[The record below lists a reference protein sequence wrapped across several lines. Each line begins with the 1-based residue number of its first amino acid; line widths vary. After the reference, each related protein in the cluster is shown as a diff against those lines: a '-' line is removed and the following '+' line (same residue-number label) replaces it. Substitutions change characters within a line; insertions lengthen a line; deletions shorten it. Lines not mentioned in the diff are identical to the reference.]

1 MFNTRCRSQIKLTVL
16 FINCKYNL
24 KEYNH
29 NKLKMSQIFTTE
41 NKLFNILN
49 EQRKSGQFCDVI
61 IKINSEIE
69 MWAHFCV
76 IAAQSTF
83 VGNKYFV
90 QQSSMQF
97 SVFNPLKIEILN
109 FECQQ
114 CLSLLLDFIYTKE
127 IVVEKDHEEHIKL
140 LSRIMELNDL
150 QDVLFTEEVPV
161 VQEVVAQTVKPERIV
176 KKPINSQIK
185 TKPTASISKKMH
197 SCHGCKFQC
206 YKPAVMILHILH
218 SCENESSK
226 CALCDIDFQSND
238 QLKDHILQHDNDKP
252 FFCADCNQRFVSKT
266 ALSLHTPKHSSE
278 TPYMCTHCGK
288 QFKWKHGLNSHLVVH
303 SNEKKLLCDECGY
316 STAHLKTLK
325 AHKLGHSGDLMRCT
339 VAGCTHTSKRKENLK
354 IHIAGHRNR
363 IILPFVCEICGHR
376 FSQNKN
382 LKRHAL
388 LHISKNLH
396 KCPHCSFGS
405 HRTDKLREHI
415 SRQHTEKPIQLEL
428 PDLPQN
434 SFDTKI
440 EENDSIFTS
449 KKTVKRKV
457 KIPVLKPPKIAT
469 QRQNLVPIL
478 PKLDSQT
485 NQSKMAIE
493 DISSSIIQIVNV
505 TDEELLKMLD
515 NNT

>member
-1 MFNTRCRSQIKLTVL
+1 
-16 FINCKYNL
+16 
-24 KEYNH
+24 
-29 NKLKMSQIFTTE
+29 MSKIYSIE

-61 IKINSEIE
+61 IKINSDIE

-76 IAAQSTF
+76 IASQSTF

-90 QQSSMQF
+90 KQNSMQF
-97 SVFNPLKIEILN
+97 SVFNPLKIEILK

-114 CLSLLLDFIYTKE
+114 CLSSLLDFIYTKK

-140 LSRIMELNDL
+140 LSKIMELHDL
-150 QDVLFTEEVPV
+150 QELLCTEEVPV
-161 VQEVVAQTVKPERIV
+161 VEEVITIPERIL
-176 KKPINSQIK
+176 KKPTSTQFK
-185 TKPTASISKKMH
+185 TKPNTSISKKMH

-226 CALCDIDFQSND
+226 CPLCDIDFESLD
-238 QLKDHILQHDNDKP
+238 HLKEHIIQHDNDKP

-288 QFKWKHGLNSHLVVH
+288 QFKWKHGLQSHLIVH

-339 VAGCTHTSKRKENLK
+339 VAGCSHTSKRKENLK

-428 PDLPQN
+428 PDFPQN
-434 SFDTKI
+434 SFDSKI
-440 EENDSIFTS
+440 EENDSIFNN

-457 KIPVLKPPKIAT
+457 KISVLKAPKIK
-469 QRQNLVPIL
+469 RREKNYPIL

-485 NQSKMAIE
+485 N
-493 DISSSIIQIVNV
+493 DVVSSSIIQIVNV
-505 TDEELLKMLD
+505 TDEELFKMLD
-515 NNT
+515 NS